1 MKALV
6 TGGAGFIGTALVKRL
21 LAQGIEVRCLVHRSA
36 GLLEG
41 LGVELVRG
49 DLLDPQALDAACRGR
64 ELVFHL
70 AGTGRAGDWGEREWF
85 FRINA
90 QGTAYLLQAAAR
102 AGVRRLVHLSSLAV
116 HRFTGHVDADEN
128 VPADQQRHA
137 YGASKARA
145 EQYVLEYGR
154 EGRLEVVAVR
164 PGVVVYGEHD
174 YTSLIYM
181 APLLEKG
188 FWPHVNGGR
197 PLMCSVYVGNLA
209 EGLWLCASRPE
220 AAGEIFIVTDDRR
233 ISWREFISAFT
244 RAFGARERTISF
256 PGWLARPIGVG
267 LEKLFRAVRSR
278 RPPPITDYRTDLVC
292 RDMHFVCE
300 KAKRLLG
307 YRPVIEMEEGLRRA
321 AAWWIDSK
329 SYLAAGNSRR

>member
-6 TGGAGFIGTALVKRL
+6 TGGAGFIGTALVKKL
-21 LAQGIEVRCLVHRSA
+21 LAEGIAVRCLVHRSA

-41 LGVELVRG
+41 LPVELIRG
-49 DLLDPQALDAACRGR
+49 DLLDPEALTAACREV

-70 AGTGRAGDWGEREWF
+70 AGTGRAGDWGKRDWF
-85 FRINA
+85 FRVNA
-90 QGTAYLLQAAAR
+90 QGTAHLLEAAVR
-102 AGVRRLVHLSSLAV
+102 AGARRLVHLSSLAV
-116 HRFTGHVDADEN
+116 HRFTGHVDADES

-137 YGASKARA
+137 YGASKAQA
-145 EQYVLEYGR
+145 EQYVMEYGR
-154 EGRLEVVAVR
+154 KGRLEVAVVR

-197 PLMCSVYVGNLA
+197 PLMCSVYVENLA
-209 EGLWLCASRPE
+209 EGLWLCATRRE
-220 AAGEIFIVTDDRR
+220 AAGEVFIVTDDQRL
-233 ISWREFISAFT
+233 SWREFISAFI

-278 RPPPITDYRTDLVC
+278 RPPPITDYRTELVC
-292 RDMHFVCE
+292 RDMHFVCQ
-300 KAKRLLG
+300 KAKQVLG
-307 YRPVIEMEEGLRRA
+307 YRPLIKLEEGLQRA
-321 AAWWIDSK
+321 AAWWKNSK
-329 SYLAAGNSRR
+329 NYLAAGSSRR